1 MNLDSRYSA
10 IQSPKNLIC
19 TFAVSCTYLFHTHLY
34 SNTHKENIC
43 DCVGDGAA
51 TLISGKMSGWN
62 KRCRYGRQQIIN
74 LEMGR

>member
-1 MNLDSRYSA
+1 MNLDQRYSA
-10 IQSPKNLIC
+10 IQLLKKYPLSN
-19 TFAVSCTYLFHTHLY
+19 SCTYLFHTHLY